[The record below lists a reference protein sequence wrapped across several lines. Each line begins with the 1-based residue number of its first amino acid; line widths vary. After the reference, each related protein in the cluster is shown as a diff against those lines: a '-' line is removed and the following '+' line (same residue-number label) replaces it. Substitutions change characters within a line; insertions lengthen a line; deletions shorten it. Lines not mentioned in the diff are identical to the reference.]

1 MILVI
6 VRSGE
11 LCQEVSMLPASFLL
25 PVVLALSDSS
35 GTGDFLRQVSGLIA
49 ITCVAGIL
57 WLGLMALVLQRA
69 AERRRRAAQGLE
81 PLPSLPVAIYRRLVG
96 TGSAPGVVAAPAA
109 PPPKAAVP
117 LPDLAMLTGDL
128 GAQPPVPSVSPEPAE
143 RPIRPASAEPAAEPV
158 TQPDPAPPPAQDTV
172 ELLRVYRDLADGGLI
187 LVIGDQQFRSLDELR
202 NADLERR
209 FQLILRDLE
218 MLAQMQTPAASP
230 VGAAPEAPVEDV
242 PAQPPSF
249 LRQMR
254 RVAMGQT
261 PEPVEPV
268 PERSIAEEIEE
279 LLQERLRGLSEFA
292 GREIHVRPALHGGV
306 SIEVDGVFYEGV
318 GEVADEAVRA
328 LLTEV
333 VRAWEK
339 GQ

>member
-1 MILVI
+1 
-6 VRSGE
+6 
-11 LCQEVSMLPASFLL
+11 MLPALL
-25 PVVLALSDSS
+25 SLPTLLGLSDSS

-69 AERRRRAAQGLE
+69 AERKRRAAQGLE
-81 PLPSLPVAIYRRLVG
+81 PLPSLPVAIYRRLVSG
-96 TGSAPGVVAAPAA
+96 GRASSTKAPTAS
-109 PPPKAAVP
+109 PPPRVEVP

-128 GAQPPVPSVSPEPAE
+128 GTPSTS
-143 RPIRPASAEPAAEPV
+143 
-158 TQPDPAPPPAQDTV
+158 PAPPVAPAASPARAEVTSPSTSRESPPPAPESTSELPAQDTV
-172 ELLRVYRDLADGGLI
+172 ELLRVYRDLADGGLL
-187 LVIGDQQFRSLDELR
+187 LVIGGQTFRSLAELR

-218 MLAQMQTPAASP
+218 ALAQLQTPPASP
-230 VGAAPEAPVEDV
+230 VSAAPEAPVEDV

-261 PEPVEPV
+261 PEPVEAV
-268 PERSIAEEIEE
+268 PQRSIAEEIED
-279 LLQERLRGLSEFA
+279 LLQERLRGLAEFA
-292 GREIHVRPALHGGV
+292 GREIHVRPALSGGV
-306 SIEVDGVFYEGV
+306 TIEVDGAFYQGV
-318 GEVADEAVRA
+318 GEVTDEAVRA
-328 LLTEV
+328 LLMEV

-339 GQ
+339 GL

>member
-1 MILVI
+1 
-6 VRSGE
+6 
-11 LCQEVSMLPASFLL
+11 MLPAHFFFLYPL
-25 PVVLALSDSS
+25 LALSDSS

-96 TGSAPGVVAAPAA
+96 SSGAPAA
-109 PPPKAAVP
+109 KVSAAPSPPRAAVP

-128 GAQPPVPSVSPEPAE
+128 GAQPVPPPPPAQPAVPS
-143 RPIRPASAEPAAEPV
+143 RPTDSEQPVAAPQPASE
-158 TQPDPAPPPAQDTV
+158 PAPPPPARDTV

-218 MLAQMQTPAASP
+218 ALAQIETSAASP
-230 VGAAPEAPVEDV
+230 VSAAPEAPAEDV
-242 PAQPPSF
+242 PTQPPSF

-261 PEPVEPV
+261 PEPLV
-268 PERSIAEEIEE
+268 PPTPQRSIAEEIED
-279 LLQERLRGLSEFA
+279 LLQERLRGLPEFA
-292 GREIHVRPALHGGV
+292 GREIHVRPALSGGV
-306 SIEVDGVFYEGV
+306 TIEVDGALFEGV
-318 GEVADEAVRA
+318 GEVTDEAVRA